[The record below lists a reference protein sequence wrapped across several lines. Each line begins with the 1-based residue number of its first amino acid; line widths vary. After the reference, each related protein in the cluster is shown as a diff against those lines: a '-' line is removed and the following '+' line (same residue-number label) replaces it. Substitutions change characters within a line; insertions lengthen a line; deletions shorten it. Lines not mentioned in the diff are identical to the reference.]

1 MKASFW
7 DRVLMFLYVLLSC
20 VLLLGVAL
28 RPFGVDII
36 GDLVLGLEAAAGS
49 FWSLV
54 ICYGIVLIVAGVILI
69 ILCVPL
75 WAWLSLI
82 GAALMIVGLLLLRK

>member
-1 MKASFW
+1 MPCEQVRIAKYPSKGGKIT
-7 DRVLMFLYVLLSC
+7 R
-20 VLLLGVAL
+20 
-28 RPFGVDII
+28 II
-36 GDLVLGLEAAAGS
+36 
-49 FWSLV
+49 
-54 ICYGIVLIVAGVILI
+54 GIVLIVAGVILI

>member
-1 MKASFW
+1 MPTDVWKDFFTGGW
-7 DRVLMFLYVLLSC
+7 
-20 VLLLGVAL
+20 
-28 RPFGVDII
+28 PII
-36 GDLVLGLEAAAGS
+36 
-49 FWSLV
+49 
-54 ICYGIVLIVAGVILI
+54 GIVLIVAGVILI

>member
-1 MKASFW
+1 MEHKE
-7 DRVLMFLYVLLSC
+7 
-20 VLLLGVAL
+20 VA
-28 RPFGVDII
+28 RMPCEPVRIAKYPSKGGKITRII
-36 GDLVLGLEAAAGS
+36 
-49 FWSLV
+49 
-54 ICYGIVLIVAGVILI
+54 GIVLIVAGVILI

>member
-1 MKASFW
+1 MPCEPERIAKYPSKGGKIT
-7 DRVLMFLYVLLSC
+7 R
-20 VLLLGVAL
+20 
-28 RPFGVDII
+28 II
-36 GDLVLGLEAAAGS
+36 
-49 FWSLV
+49 
-54 ICYGIVLIVAGVILI
+54 GIVLIVAGVILI

>member
-1 MKASFW
+1 MPCEPVRIAKYPSGGW
-7 DRVLMFLYVLLSC
+7 
-20 VLLLGVAL
+20 
-28 RPFGVDII
+28 PII
-36 GDLVLGLEAAAGS
+36 
-49 FWSLV
+49 
-54 ICYGIVLIVAGVILI
+54 GIVLIVAGVILI

>member
-1 MKASFW
+1 MPCEPVRIAKYPYKGGKIT
-7 DRVLMFLYVLLSC
+7 R
-20 VLLLGVAL
+20 
-28 RPFGVDII
+28 II
-36 GDLVLGLEAAAGS
+36 
-49 FWSLV
+49 
-54 ICYGIVLIVAGVILI
+54 GIVLIVAGVILI

>member
-1 MKASFW
+1 MEHKE
-7 DRVLMFLYVLLSC
+7 
-20 VLLLGVAL
+20 VA
-28 RPFGVDII
+28 RMPCEPVRIAKYPSKGGKITRII
-36 GDLVLGLEAAAGS
+36 
-49 FWSLV
+49 
-54 ICYGIVLIVAGVILI
+54 GIVLIVTGVILI

>member
-1 MKASFW
+1 MPCEPVRIAKYPSKGGKIT
-7 DRVLMFLYVLLSC
+7 R
-20 VLLLGVAL
+20 
-28 RPFGVDII
+28 II
-36 GDLVLGLEAAAGS
+36 
-49 FWSLV
+49 
-54 ICYGIVLIVAGVILI
+54 GIVLIVAGVI

>member
-1 MKASFW
+1 MPCEPVRIAKYPSNGGKIT
-7 DRVLMFLYVLLSC
+7 R
-20 VLLLGVAL
+20 
-28 RPFGVDII
+28 II
-36 GDLVLGLEAAAGS
+36 
-49 FWSLV
+49 
-54 ICYGIVLIVAGVILI
+54 GIVLIVAGVILI

>member
-1 MKASFW
+1 MRIAKYPSKGGKIT
-7 DRVLMFLYVLLSC
+7 R
-20 VLLLGVAL
+20 
-28 RPFGVDII
+28 II
-36 GDLVLGLEAAAGS
+36 
-49 FWSLV
+49 
-54 ICYGIVLIVAGVILI
+54 GIVLIVAGVILI

>member
-1 MKASFW
+1 MARIAKYPSKGGKIT
-7 DRVLMFLYVLLSC
+7 R
-20 VLLLGVAL
+20 
-28 RPFGVDII
+28 II
-36 GDLVLGLEAAAGS
+36 
-49 FWSLV
+49 
-54 ICYGIVLIVAGVILI
+54 GIVLIVAGVILI

>member
-1 MKASFW
+1 MP
-7 DRVLMFLYVLLSC
+7 C
-20 VLLLGVAL
+20 VPVRIAKYPPKGGKIT
-28 RPFGVDII
+28 RII
-36 GDLVLGLEAAAGS
+36 
-49 FWSLV
+49 
-54 ICYGIVLIVAGVILI
+54 GIVLIVAGVILI

>member
-1 MKASFW
+1 MPCELVRIAKYPSKGGKIT
-7 DRVLMFLYVLLSC
+7 R
-20 VLLLGVAL
+20 
-28 RPFGVDII
+28 II
-36 GDLVLGLEAAAGS
+36 
-49 FWSLV
+49 
-54 ICYGIVLIVAGVILI
+54 GIVLIVAGVILI

>member
-1 MKASFW
+1 MEHKE
-7 DRVLMFLYVLLSC
+7 
-20 VLLLGVAL
+20 VA
-28 RPFGVDII
+28 RMPCEPVRIAKYPSKGGKITRII
-36 GDLVLGLEAAAGS
+36 
-49 FWSLV
+49 
-54 ICYGIVLIVAGVILI
+54 GIVLIAAGVILI

>member
-1 MKASFW
+1 MPCEPVRIAKYPSKSGKIT
-7 DRVLMFLYVLLSC
+7 R
-20 VLLLGVAL
+20 
-28 RPFGVDII
+28 II
-36 GDLVLGLEAAAGS
+36 
-49 FWSLV
+49 
-54 ICYGIVLIVAGVILI
+54 GIVLIVAGVILS

>member
-1 MKASFW
+1 MPCETVRIAKYPSKGGKIT
-7 DRVLMFLYVLLSC
+7 R
-20 VLLLGVAL
+20 
-28 RPFGVDII
+28 II
-36 GDLVLGLEAAAGS
+36 
-49 FWSLV
+49 
-54 ICYGIVLIVAGVILI
+54 GIVLIVAGVILI

>member
-1 MKASFW
+1 MPCEPVRIAKCPSKGGKIT
-7 DRVLMFLYVLLSC
+7 R
-20 VLLLGVAL
+20 
-28 RPFGVDII
+28 II
-36 GDLVLGLEAAAGS
+36 
-49 FWSLV
+49 
-54 ICYGIVLIVAGVILI
+54 GIVLIVAGVILI

>member
-1 MKASFW
+1 MPCEPVRFAKYPSKGGKIT
-7 DRVLMFLYVLLSC
+7 R
-20 VLLLGVAL
+20 
-28 RPFGVDII
+28 II
-36 GDLVLGLEAAAGS
+36 
-49 FWSLV
+49 
-54 ICYGIVLIVAGVILI
+54 GIVLIVAGVILI

>member
-1 MKASFW
+1 MPCEPVRIAKYPSKGGKIT
-7 DRVLMFLYVLLSC
+7 R
-20 VLLLGVAL
+20 
-28 RPFGVDII
+28 II
-36 GDLVLGLEAAAGS
+36 
-49 FWSLV
+49 
-54 ICYGIVLIVAGVILI
+54 GIVLIVTGVILI

>member
-1 MKASFW
+1 MPCAPVRIAKYPSKGGKIT
-7 DRVLMFLYVLLSC
+7 R
-20 VLLLGVAL
+20 
-28 RPFGVDII
+28 II
-36 GDLVLGLEAAAGS
+36 
-49 FWSLV
+49 
-54 ICYGIVLIVAGVILI
+54 GIVLIVAGVILI

>member
-1 MKASFW
+1 MEHKE
-7 DRVLMFLYVLLSC
+7 
-20 VLLLGVAL
+20 VA
-28 RPFGVDII
+28 RMPCEPVRIAKYPSKGGRITRII
-36 GDLVLGLEAAAGS
+36 
-49 FWSLV
+49 
-54 ICYGIVLIVAGVILI
+54 GIVLIVAGVVLI